1 MNALALLLDEKA
13 AREAARERNRARF
26 TAAGEGLDMLN
37 REFPCSPGTRGHRVL
52 YAENF
57 DTGERIGETTDERA
71 KREGWV

>member
-1 MNALALLLDEKA
+1 MTREEQAQANRLRFPA
-13 AREAARERNRARF
+13 AA
-26 TAAGEGLDMLN
+26 EGRDWLN

-57 DTGERIGETTDERA
+57 ETGERIGETYDERA